1 MTRRLE
7 RINELLRQEISS
19 LIRREL
25 KDPRVGGLVSV
36 TEVQTAPDLR
46 SAKVFV
52 SIMGE
57 EEERRATM
65 DTLAR
70 AARFFRKELGL
81 RVRLRYIPALSFQ
94 LDESIARGDRVL
106 RLLRGM

>member
-7 RINELLRQEISS
+7 RINELLRQEISA

-25 KDPRVGGLVSV
+25 KDPRVGGLVSI

-65 DTLAR
+65 DTLER

-81 RVRLRYIPALSFQ
+81 RVRLRHTPALSFQ
-94 LDESIARGDRVL
+94 SDESIARGDRVL